1 MGLYE
6 IENIDN
12 ANICTIAVNQR
23 EYFKKL
29 KTRSITKKNKGVRRD
44 MPGKNFQSFAE
55 RINVLKEIGSE
66 KNEKKLVQKRLQ
78 VKYKEMKMTSVDKVQ
93 FPSLNDKRYYFSG
106 GIVSL
111 PFDHPTLSSLQ
122 DLKKSYLKIH
132 TVIEKEKERLLKS
145 ENQII
150 AKNERLRV
158 LRSIFPQLISYYK
171 LKGNTRVN
179 HKDKIVFPKHV
190 ITS

>member
-111 PFDHPTLSSLQ
+111 SFDHPTLSSLQ

-158 LRSIFPQLISYYK
+158 LRSIFPQLISYCK

-179 HKDKIVFPKHV
+179 HKDKIVFLQHV

>member
-106 GIVSL
+106 GIASL
-111 PFDHPTLSSLQ
+111 SFDHPTLSSLQ

-179 HKDKIVFPKHV
+179 HKDKIVFLQHV